1 VAVETVV
8 VDTDQ
13 AWGLC
18 CSAWVW
24 DTPWVEAA
32 LAAEAQEVLAE
43 VLSEGSA
50 EVLSEVVAH
59 QDPGSLQKIKEP
71 LRYAKGLFYLVT
83 MLCLTRI
90 QK

>member
-1 VAVETVV
+1 VETVV

-18 CSAWVW
+18 CSAWAW

-32 LAAEAQEVLAE
+32 LAAEAQEVLVE
-43 VLSEGSA
+43 VLSEASA

-59 QDPGSLQKIKEP
+59 QDPGSQQKIKKAP
-71 LRYAKGLFYLVT
+71 SLREGAFLFSYNV
-83 MLCLTRI
+83 MFD
-90 QK
+90 